1 MREQSKSAIVSLRFK
16 TSVFSDMLLD
26 PEQLTCYC
34 DTGEDSG
41 EAIIKSWKYIKERAK
56 KISRLLFKV

>member
-1 MREQSKSAIVSLRFK
+1 
-16 TSVFSDMLLD
+16 MLLN
-26 PEQLTCYC
+26 PEQLTC

-56 KISRLLFKV
+56 KISRLLYV